1 MRFIHQT
8 KLLTIAVIGALAL
21 TACNNIKPAH
31 QAQYHDIHHSGAA
44 TESTANVIEIVSF
57 TLKPSVSYA
66 DFAKLD
72 HSVEVDHVAKQ
83 KGFVS
88 RESAMGKNGE
98 WMVVVHWASLADADA
113 SMASFT
119 KAPIAAEFMGSLD
132 LDTMKMNRYTIVGK

>member
-44 TESTANVIEIVSF
+44 TESTANVIEIASF

-98 WMVVVHWASLADADA
+98 WMVGGAL
-113 SMASFT
+113 
-119 KAPIAAEFMGSLD
+119 
-132 LDTMKMNRYTIVGK
+132 GKLSRCRCVNGKLH

>member
-1 MRFIHQT
+1 M
-8 KLLTIAVIGALAL
+8 
-21 TACNNIKPAH
+21 KPAH
-31 QAQYHDIHHSGAA
+31 QAQHHDIHHSGAA
-44 TESTANVIEIVSF
+44 TESTAKVIEIASF
-57 TLKPSVSYA
+57 TLKPNVSYT

-72 HSVEVDHVAKQ
+72 HTVEVDHVAKQ

-113 SMASFT
+113 SMESFT
-119 KAPIAAEFMGSLD
+119 KTPIAAEFMGSLD